1 MQTLKSVV
9 LQTLLLLL
17 LRSNP
22 RSVSSLSLFVY
33 FLIPLAFLSSYSYTV
48 IQAQR
53 GRKTIKSKAIID
65 DKDDDDVEIVG
76 DVDVTMGASDGP
88 ITAASGSD
96 AVRIYSF
103 SRFLLIIQ
111 SLIRTDDY

>member
-1 MQTLKSVV
+1 M
-9 LQTLLLLL
+9 
-17 LRSNP
+17 
-22 RSVSSLSLFVY
+22 
-33 FLIPLAFLSSYSYTV
+33 V

-65 DKDDDDVEIVG
+65 DKDDDDVEIIG
-76 DVDVTMGASDGP
+76 DVDVTMGASDRP

-96 AVRIYSF
+96 AMRIYSF

-111 SLIRTDDY
+111 SLNRSFAQMTIDNIFNGEVEAKTTPKEKGKKCATPKVR